1 MSGKPSLPSRLAAVL
16 PVGLDLRVYHLSTP
30 PTPGPALFAPL
41 NGHDEEATLCES
53 HFLAVSSPEHE
64 GRREVLVYAIEVLVF
79 TTQSLVTLFVSK
91 ADSSGFSSRLNQ
103 HKGSPSAVAAITST
117 FVEFLLEPRLSSS
130 RVVVSLFAR
139 SQNQY
144 LFPGSSENAGKH
156 ILDDRQLI
164 KWWCR
169 VLDRVLRLP
178 KDDLV
183 ATAHLLVPGCDKGE
197 TRAFF
202 PPSSREDSSSDPK
215 WINSYP
221 VNLLVTDPSI
231 PPRNVIPRL
240 PDDPKA
246 RFLDD
251 LDGDFVDE
259 KGCWRSVKTLDQF
272 WEMMSYR
279 QECSAGRLVGFLWLV
294 FSRGQTQH
302 AALGEL
308 ERRGQTE
315 NLTRPP
321 THSSLVTPVNSQ
333 QHDTGVTE
341 SSAPTASVLKLIAEP
356 NSPPSSSPIHPEPES
371 KPSEQTQ
378 NADRGAPVPGQGERS
393 PLPTIEQMQGEL
405 VISTTQYQALMDHLL
420 QTDFAG
426 EAIAADAT
434 KSWVDKAMELSMA
447 ASFGH
452 PVQGHATPVLALSTA
467 PDTVSAKVNMLTGV
481 RKKRKAD
488 TMDNGTTVAATTTE
502 VTQEA
507 AVTTANSLSASLVRK
522 KPKS

>member
-1 MSGKPSLPSRLAAVL
+1 MSEKPSLPSRLAAVL
-16 PVGLDLRVYHLSTP
+16 PLGLDLRAYHLSTP
-30 PTPGPALFAPL
+30 PTPVPTLFAPL
-41 NGHDEEATLCES
+41 KGHDEEATLCES

-64 GRREVLVYAIEVLVF
+64 GRKEVLVYAIEILVF

-103 HKGSPSAVAAITST
+103 QKGSPSAVAAITST
-117 FVEFLLEPRLSSS
+117 FIQFLLEPRLSSS
-130 RVVVSLFAR
+130 RVVLSLFAR

-178 KDDLV
+178 NDDLV
-183 ATAHLLVPGCDKGE
+183 ATAHLLVPGCDRAE
-197 TRAFF
+197 TKAFF
-202 PPSSREDSSSDPK
+202 PPSSRADPSSDPK
-215 WINSYP
+215 WVNSYP
-221 VNLLVTDPSI
+221 VGLLVADPSI
-231 PPRNVIPRL
+231 PPRHVVPRL

-246 RFLDD
+246 RFLED
-251 LDGDFVDE
+251 LDGDFIDE
-259 KGCWRSVKTLDQF
+259 EGRWRSVKTLDQF

-294 FSRGQTQH
+294 FSRSQANHPTLSQLEQT
-302 AALGEL
+302 
-308 ERRGQTE
+308 GQTE
-315 NLTRPP
+315 NFARPP

-333 QHDTGVTE
+333 QYETGVTDPN
-341 SSAPTASVLKLIAEP
+341 APTASDLKMIAEP

-371 KPSEQTQ
+371 KPLDQMQ
-378 NADRGAPVPGQGERS
+378 NTDRGAPAPEPAEKS
-393 PLPTIEQMQGEL
+393 MLPTIGETRGEL
-405 VISTTQYQALMDHLL
+405 VIGTTQYQALMDHLL

-426 EAIAADAT
+426 EALAADAT
-434 KSWVDKAMELSMA
+434 KSWVDKALELSMV

-452 PVQGHATPVLALSTA
+452 PIHGRAAPVLVPSTA
-467 PDTVSAKVNMLTGV
+467 PDIVSSARVNMLTGV
-481 RKKRKAD
+481 RKKRKVD
-488 TMDNGTTVAATTTE
+488 VMDNSNTNSAGAAQ
-502 VTQEA
+502 VA
-507 AVTTANSLSASLVRK
+507 AVTTTNTLSAGLVRK